1 MTMTGPRDWPFE
13 EQPRGWWRCGDYFEH
28 GPAEDLWFLLF
39 EAARDPQLR
48 ARLRVSTPKKS

>member
-1 MTMTGPRDWPFE
+1 MTGPRDWPFE

-48 ARLRVSTPKKS
+48 ARLLVSTPKKS